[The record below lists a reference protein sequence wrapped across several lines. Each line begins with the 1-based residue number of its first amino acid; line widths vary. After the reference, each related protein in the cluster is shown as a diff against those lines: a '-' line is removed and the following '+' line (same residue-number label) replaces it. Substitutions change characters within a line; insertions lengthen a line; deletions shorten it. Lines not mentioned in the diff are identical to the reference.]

1 MTVRFFSNSPYSYPL
16 LGKAV
21 RAALLSTTMG
31 IGLLPVAS
39 VAADAGVEHISQR
52 YDIPAGALNDVLNQF
67 ARQAG
72 ITLSST
78 PAQTQGR
85 QSAGLHGE
93 YSAEQGLSQLLNGSG
108 LQAQAQDD
116 VSFVLQAQ
124 PESEA
129 LILPTT
135 DIKGFALGNAL
146 GSMDGYNATHSQIA
160 TKTSTALLETS
171 QTVSVVTREQM
182 DDQGSQTVAQ
192 AMRYTPGVLTNP
204 YGATHR
210 YDYVAVR
217 GFNDGSVDNIWFQFF
232 AQPLNDK
239 TPDCVSNQGFRNL
252 ILTMTYS
259 HMAKPH
265 TTIGDASFHC

>member
-1 MTVRFFSNSPYSYPL
+1 MTACFHHNSSYPL

-21 RAALLSTTMG
+21 RVALMSTALGISMTPIAGMAAQ
-31 IGLLPVAS
+31 
-39 VAADAGVEHISQR
+39 AGISQVNQR
-52 YDIPAGALNDVLNQF
+52 YEIPAGPLGEVLNQF

-85 QSAGLHGE
+85 QSAGLLGE
-93 YSAEQGLSQLLNGSG
+93 YFAGQGLNQLLNGSG
-108 LQAQAQDD
+108 LQAVSEDG
-116 VSFVLQAQ
+116 VSFVLQAVQ
-124 PESEA
+124 ESSA
-129 LILPTT
+129 LTLPTT

-210 YDYVAVR
+210 YDYVAMR
-217 GFNDGSVDNIWFQFF
+217 GFNDGSVDNIY
-232 AQPLNDK
+232 LDGLK
-239 TPDCVSNQGFRNL
+239 SMGDSG
-252 ILTMTYS
+252 TYS
-259 HMAKPH
+259 TMQVDPYFLERVDILKGLPPCCMGEVHLAV
-265 TTIGDASFHC
+265 